1 MKSRASHYNCLAFR
15 QGFRLL
21 VYMHSAAPM
30 LCISFHAPFA
40 FTIGLNLFALLAL
53 LLLTLPLEL
62 TFHVLFA
69 LPRFAERRR
78 TF

>member
-1 MKSRASHYNCLAFR
+1 MHRFYAAF
-15 QGFRLL
+15 
-21 VYMHSAAPM
+21 V
-30 LCISFHAPFA
+30 
-40 FTIGLNLFALLAL
+40 FTIGLNLFELLAL

-69 LPRFAERRR
+69 LPRFADRKR

>member
-1 MKSRASHYNCLAFR
+1 MY
-15 QGFRLL
+15 RL
-21 VYMHSAAPM
+21 SAAFV
-30 LCISFHAPFA
+30 C
-40 FTIGLNLFALLAL
+40 TIGENLFALLAL

-69 LPRFAERRR
+69 LPRFADRKR